1 LTPLFAA
8 AHPSVW
14 KERQKYAGA
23 YLMPYAKIE
32 EVSDNG
38 KNIRL
43 AQDLWKI
50 TEDAI
55 REASL

>member
-1 LTPLFAA
+1 
-8 AHPSVW
+8 
-14 KERQKYAGA
+14 
-23 YLMPYAKIE
+23 MPYAKIE